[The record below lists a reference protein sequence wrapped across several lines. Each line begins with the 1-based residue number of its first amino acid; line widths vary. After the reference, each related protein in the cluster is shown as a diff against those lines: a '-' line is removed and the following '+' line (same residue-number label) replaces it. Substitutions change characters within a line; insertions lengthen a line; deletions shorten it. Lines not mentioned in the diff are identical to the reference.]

1 MGCRVASVLTAEA
14 ATRLNAGM
22 LSLVDIR
29 ARIEAGSLT
38 PAGAIDLCREAIA
51 ARESGL
57 KALVAVDGSPAI
69 PASGPLAGIAVGVK
83 DIIDTADLPTQMGSP
98 IYAGWRPRGDAAIVA
113 RLKGLGAVA
122 LAKTTTTAFASSDPT
137 ATTNPHDPGH
147 TPGGSSA
154 GSAAAV
160 GAGMLPLALGTQTA
174 GSVIR
179 PASYCG
185 CAAIKPSFRLIPT
198 VGVKT
203 YSWALDTLGLFAAGV
218 PDLAY
223 ALAAITGRP
232 VIDLGAAASAPRIGL
247 VRQDFAA
254 APDPEADAALE
265 RARRAVEAA
274 GARVADLAL
283 PPELAQAWERHRFIQ
298 DFEGRQALGWE
309 YAEHRDALPPL
320 VRGHL
325 DAGGAITA
333 AAYDDARRHAHHA
346 RRVLKALFQDYD
358 AILTFSAPGPAPKTL
373 AATGDPRFNR
383 LWTLMGVPCVNVP
396 VPGDGLPVGVQ
407 VVGRFG
413 DDGRALA
420 VARMVEMALRN

>member
-1 MGCRVASVLTAEA
+1 MGRLGASVLTAGVRPGLS
-14 ATRLNAGM
+14 TGM

-29 ARIEAGSLT
+29 ARIEAGTLT
-38 PAGAIDLCREAIA
+38 PAGAIDLCRDAIA
-51 ARESGL
+51 AREPAL
-57 KALVAVDGSPAI
+57 KAFVAIDDAPQIAET
-69 PASGPLAGIAVGVK
+69 GPLAGIAVGVK
-83 DIIDTADLPTQMGSP
+83 DIIDTAALPTQMGSA
-98 IYAGWRPRGDAAIVA
+98 IYAGWRPLGDAAIVA
-113 RLKGLGAVA
+113 RLHGLGAVA
-122 LAKTTTTAFASSDPT
+122 LAKTATTAVANSDPAVT
-137 ATTNPHDPGH
+137 VNPHHPGH

-160 GAGMLPLALGTQTA
+160 GAGLLPLALGTQTA

-185 CAAIKPSFRLIPT
+185 CAAIKPSFRLLPT

-218 PDLAY
+218 ADLAY
-223 ALAAITGRP
+223 ALAAIAGRP
-232 VIDLGAAASAPRIGL
+232 EIDLGAPASAPRIGL

-254 APDPEADAALE
+254 PPEPEAEAALE
-265 RARRAVEAA
+265 RARSAAEAA
-274 GARVADLAL
+274 GARIEDLTL

-309 YAEHRDALPPL
+309 YATHRDTLPPL
-320 VRGHL
+320 LLRHL
-325 DAGGAITA
+325 DAGGEITS
-333 AAYDDARRHAHHA
+333 AAYDEARRHAHRA
-346 RRVLKALFQDYD
+346 RRALKALFQEYD
-358 AILTFSAPGPAPKTL
+358 AILTFSAPGAAPKTL

-407 VVGRFG
+407 VIGRFG

-420 VARMVEMALRN
+420 VARLVETALRG